1 MCSFSHRAPLT
12 GAVLVACV
20 RGQQVWRGAVFPL
33 GGTSASG
40 PIMAGIVSLLND
52 VLLNKG
58 LPVVGHFNPTLYRWA
73 ESSPAPAFND
83 ITFGRNNDGD
93 MQPPGSFYPIFC
105 EFVAPR
111 PAGLLH
117 VHAGIAAHQVG
128 GVWCCVLA
136 PGTDSLLWRAGTPPA
151 GWVPLT
157 LRSGWSWLS
166 TASKLNAKA
175 MEARSNMPHVL
186 HQTRVPLCFTQL
198 YRSPNTHTCNCAD
211 HLGSTR
217 LWGVSTTAGDYPRF
231 RNDDG
236 SVFRWLV
243 CFLPRMRSVTLTSF
257 STDPVI
263 CLHTPRV
270 QVRTQAHQ
278 RRHAHGHTRRRHT

>member
-12 GAVLVACV
+12 GAVLATCV

-105 EFVAPR
+105 EFVASR

-128 GVWCCVLA
+128 GGVVLCVCTRYGF
-136 PGTDSLLWRAGTPPA
+136 P
-151 GWVPLT
+151 
-157 LRSGWSWLS
+157 
-166 TASKLNAKA
+166 A
-175 MEARSNMPHVL
+175 MEGWDAASGL
-186 HQTRVPLCFTQL
+186 G
-198 YRSPNTHTCNCAD
+198 SPNFAQWVELAVN
-211 HLGSTR
+211 R
-217 LWGVSTTAGDYPRF
+217 
-231 RNDDG
+231 
-236 SVFRWLV
+236 
-243 CFLPRMRSVTLTSF
+243 
-257 STDPVI
+257 
-263 CLHTPRV
+263 
-270 QVRTQAHQ
+270 Q
-278 RRHAHGHTRRRHT
+278 